1 MQGRRVSKFLMKSA
15 FMLMFIALIVGS
27 VSYVLIG
34 KTPGELLDYA
44 DIRLQGHPK
53 LEMVAAPVFNVV
65 RQLTNQPAL
74 ADRLELPFRVPP
86 PPELPI
92 NQQQLAELA
101 APAAE
106 VIRVGVGQK
115 FATIAEAAR
124 QAKDG
129 QIVEILAGNYYGD
142 VALWSQRQLTIR
154 GVGGRVRLYADGK
167 SAEGKAIWVFRNG
180 DFIVENIEFIDAKVS
195 DKNGAGIRAEAGSL
209 TVRHCLF
216 YGNQNGIL
224 TGSELSLLDVQRS
237 EFAYNGDG
245 DGLSHG
251 IYVGPISEFRA
262 FGNYFHHANRGHLI
276 KSRAQK
282 SVIAYNRITD
292 ETDGRASYEI
302 DLPNAGNAF
311 VGFNLIQQSAS
322 GENSALINF
331 GAEGLLWQDNQL
343 WLEKNTLVNDNPW
356 GGTLLRVAKGVS
368 RVVAVNN
375 LTLGLGGI
383 HSEADITQ
391 VDDIEAKWGWFV
403 LPQRFNY
410 QLKAKI
416 PPVAQ
421 QYPRPEGSPEPG
433 YYLDTANFI
442 IDADADQYAGALPV
456 LRAKP

>member
-1 MQGRRVSKFLMKSA
+1 MSKFLIKSA

-53 LEMVAAPVFNVV
+53 LEMVAAPVFGAV

-86 PPELPI
+86 PPELSI
-92 NQQQLAELA
+92 NQLQLAELA
-101 APAAE
+101 APTAE

-115 FATIAEAAR
+115 YATIAEAAR

-154 GVGGRVRLYADGK
+154 GIGGRVRLYADGK

-251 IYVGPISEFRA
+251 IYVGAISEFRA

-276 KSRAQK
+276 KSRAKK

-331 GAEGLLWQDNQL
+331 GAEGLLWQHNQL

-421 QYPRPEGSPEPG
+421 PYLRPEGSPEPG
-433 YYLDTANFI
+433 YYLDTANYK
-442 IDADADQYAGALPV
+442 IDANADQYAGALPV